1 MAIMSMSGLDP
12 DFGEGGGLFKEL
24 RARKQKLNETFEKKV
39 ELSFDEKKIG
49 EGVSQFFATQ
59 LPAGKKIEGSKHPT
73 AFAAV
78 NAAFDEDDP
87 RRELMPVVRDNY
99 KALLRNKEYA
109 GADANQLLDVAYQ
122 ITAKGTPSR
131 ELEGAT
137 IEDDIHRHKYKSDT
151 ALFGGGNVAAAPG
164 YDEWLQREK
173 EKPIEDRQIGFGT
186 GIAANLVLG
195 LGARAAKKPVANF
208 IGRSLLKV
216 GVEGLGQTLIKVGP
230 PQGKL
235 LGAALAAAAM
245 AIPETAAY
253 NAVVK
258 TDWYRAREDEPIK
271 RELAGIAASVV
282 GGSAAYKVGAKTGAA
297 ILKTA
302 AEKELVSKSALSTF
316 LKDQDAKAII
326 AIGKARREEKAARDV
341 LSKTL
346 ETVPSDV
353 ERTAWFE
360 ALGKEEKQFFGKTT
374 DEEFLK
380 GKFRR
385 ANRNLQRQLL
395 LKSPVEGQPFGWAG
409 EANQG
414 TIFKDPAKPTI
425 RTIFDPRAGE
435 KFQGGNIL
443 RAVEW
448 DGEGYVPNMTRDLPT
463 QAGYPRF
470 EVFPGGQARETG
482 TQLALPPGQ
491 QFGLPAGGPGQ
502 QMLPPSGWSV
512 VSRVDN
518 PSGGAGGGGIFRLSA
533 KELPKK
539 TVVGN
544 TPEGQ
549 PIFGFSRKTQEK
561 IFRSLD
567 DEQAV
572 LVTDQVLN
580 GGKPLEEALEEMAR
594 TKALSGA
601 LKKTEDAIAVS
612 KPKTTVLPPDE
623 VIGYEGAEAAAEA
636 GKAAKVLVL
645 KQEVQ
650 AASAE
655 LAERAAAETS
665 AVKASVNILREIG
678 QGIAPKGKEAL
689 VLADDL
695 VQKEWNEQARA
706 ILTYLGD
713 KTRKAGVAIPEDRV
727 AQLRAAK
734 AKGVAKPV
742 EPVKQVDPRTVAADL
757 KGLDKSDEVSDFEI
771 LAKLGSRRTQKDVDD
786 YLKYLNE
793 VDPKTGEL
801 DYRKLEAEKLYKYLV
816 KSGVPDNEIDSHK
829 IMMAFK
835 DHLRQANELLDAEV
849 KAVADDLTEFGGAK
863 LTDGTSFGSLIP
875 LGAVGLTTVAAALG
889 LAPTDAEASVVTEMF
904 KGVKALPKAW
914 IHTAKE
920 AAAIKGIG
928 HKEEV
933 GMLKTLVKSMDEN
946 GLVAREVGT
955 SKVLPPRAVVPNYV
969 SLVKEMYGT
978 LEAGV
983 NTKAKGFAHG
993 VERILSPYAR
1003 GNVHYRVGA
1012 NPAVHLA
1019 HMQASAGVN
1028 TTNAFQAFENIMRDV
1043 KGGNTAAREI
1053 IQEFAPLAEKYSGVV
1068 EAHNVWTT
1076 KVKQGEKAIAALEKS
1091 LGKKNIHPDDV
1102 ASITRRK
1109 DALEAELAGF
1119 RKGLVESE
1127 PEFQQ
1132 YLAEHDVLLKNA
1144 AQKYP
1149 STRVF
1154 LAAED
1159 TAEHE
1164 YYPWLKSLLT
1174 SEEKVAA
1181 THLKAMMKTY
1191 EESIVSQ
1198 GMNVITE
1205 RPYMHYSWHP
1215 SWKEA
1220 SAAKYAERI
1229 GVELPITTV
1238 PFNRFHSRTLNA
1250 RPLVPDAWH
1259 SIQSY
1264 VPMAEKTL
1272 GWNQFWNKK
1281 GKMGES
1287 WYHHMRSSTVQ
1298 GNPKLRSMWNAIHDA
1313 SIPARQTEVDK
1324 WANRYFQFEVF
1335 RLLGGSPSVAYKH
1348 LFKLTGTYAS
1358 SGASEAAAHFGE
1370 AAGAITRQWKNDP
1383 LIRGIASKLGLKPG
1397 KEGKFYDDALRT
1409 YIHQAKR
1416 SNILD
1421 DYELLPPTQLSWLD
1435 NMVQNINHHAGFMTS
1450 GIEGLDR
1457 AHQFL
1462 TASSMA
1468 AKRGLTARDASYA
1481 IYDGILKNNF
1491 LGGVLN
1497 PAWAKSPT
1505 TRALM
1510 LFQTTAF
1517 KILERRLI
1525 TGMQT
1530 GRALSE
1536 VMKSVKGTNWTY
1548 DKVLSE
1554 MKTLKDFMIKGEYE
1568 FKKGIITD
1576 ALATQ
1581 RDFLGQ
1587 YSVRQAMREMIY
1599 GGIILGG
1606 GAAMGHD
1613 YSHHLFHLPFLGTNQ
1628 NGEPLV
1634 GMSPLA
1640 RAAWDTAHG
1649 KQFGGEASDFGPAGD
1664 FLNNWFRSQGPIPQ
1678 MARKT
1683 MNIKADDIPE
1693 IYREEGFL
1701 PKEFRYFFAIPST
1714 KEKE

>member
-1 MAIMSMSGLDP
+1 MRVMSMSGLDP
-12 DFGEGGGLFKEL
+12 DFGEGDGGLFKEL

-78 NAAFDEDDP
+78 SAAFDEDDP
-87 RRELMPVVRDNY
+87 RRELMPVVKDNY

-109 GADANQLLDVAYQ
+109 EADAGQLLDIAYQ
-122 ITAKGTPSR
+122 ATVKGTPSPN
-131 ELEGAT
+131 LEGAT
-137 IEDDIHRHKYKSDT
+137 IEDDIHRYKYKSDT

-164 YDEWLQREK
+164 YNEWLQKEK

-186 GIAANLVLG
+186 GIAANLAFG
-195 LGARAAKKPVANF
+195 LGARALKKPVANA
-208 IGRSLLKV
+208 IGKSLLKV
-216 GVEGLGQTLIKVGP
+216 GVEKLGQTLTKVGP

-235 LGAALAAAAM
+235 VGAALMLAAT

-258 TDWYRAREDEPIK
+258 TNWYRAREDEPVK
-271 RELAGIAASVV
+271 RELAGIAASIV
-282 GGSAAYKVGAKTGAA
+282 GGSAAYRVGAKTGAS

-316 LKDQDAKAII
+316 LKDKDAKAII
-326 AIGKARREEKAARDV
+326 AIGKARREEKVARET

-353 ERTAWFE
+353 ERKAWFE
-360 ALGKEEKQFFGKTT
+360 ALGKSEEQLFGKTT
-374 DEEFLK
+374 DTEFLK
-380 GKFRR
+380 GKFRK
-385 ANRNLQRQLL
+385 ANRNLQQQLL
-395 LKSPVEGQPFGWAG
+395 LKSPVERQPFGWVG
-409 EANQG
+409 EENAG
-414 TIFKDPAKPTI
+414 TIFRDPAKPTM
-425 RTIFDPRAGE
+425 RTLYDPNLHKSFGDLSVPA
-435 KFQGGNIL
+435 
-443 RAVEW
+443 W
-448 DGEGYVPNMTRDLPT
+448 DGLTAKTPD
-463 QAGYPRF
+463 F
-470 EVFPGGQARETG
+470 EVYPFKQARKTSD
-482 TQLALPPGQ
+482 QLALPPGQ
-491 QFGLPAGGPGQ
+491 QLGLSPGGPGQ
-502 QMLPPSGWSV
+502 QMLPPSGAFGPRGFWTDV
-512 VSRVDN
+512 PPAEP
-518 PSGGAGGGGIFRLSA
+518 PSGGAGGGGIFGF
-533 KELPKK
+533 KPQELPKK
-539 TVVGN
+539 TVVGK

-549 PIFGFSRKTQEK
+549 TIFGLSKKTQEQVFK
-561 IFRSLD
+561 SLD
-567 DEQAV
+567 DDEAV

-580 GGKPLEEALEEMAR
+580 GGKTLEDTLDGMAKTR
-594 TKALSGA
+594 ALSSA
-601 LKKTEDAIAVS
+601 LKKTEEAIAVA
-612 KPKTTVLPPDE
+612 KPKTTILPPDN
-623 VIGYEGAEAAAEA
+623 VIGYEGAEAAAES
-636 GKAAKVLVL
+636 GKAAKVMVL
-645 KQEVQ
+645 KQEI
-650 AASAE
+650 ADASTE
-655 LAERAAAETS
+655 LTARKAAEAK
-665 AVKASVNILREIG
+665 AVKSVANIVKNQTTLVDDVVRGVAPVSKESVELTDDVVAEGLR
-678 QGIAPKGKEAL
+678 
-689 VLADDL
+689 
-695 VQKEWNEQARA
+695 
-706 ILTYLGD
+706 YLGSKSKNITPHQLD
-713 KTRKAGVAIPEDRV
+713 QEVAR
-727 AQLRAAK
+727 LRAAK
-734 AKGVAKPV
+734 VNHPEFYKEADEFGSDVVAGPRRIRSEQAV
-742 EPVKQVDPRTVAADL
+742 PDPTRQT
-757 KGLDKSDEVSDFEI
+757 SDFEI
-771 LAKLGSRRTQKDVDD
+771 LSKLGSRRTAKDVDD
-786 YLKYLNE
+786 YVTKLTEY
-793 VDPKTGEL
+793 DAQTGGYF
-801 DYRKLEAEKLYKYLV
+801 YRNLEAERIYNYLT
-816 KSGVPDNEIDSHK
+816 KQGVPVDKIDSDPISVEFRK
-829 IMMAFK
+829 LVA
-835 DHLRQANELLDAEV
+835 QANEKIDEV
-849 KAVADDLTEFGGAK
+849 VAPVADDLADFGGSK
-863 LTDGTSFGSLIP
+863 LTNGSALKNYLP
-875 LGAVGLTTVAAALG
+875 VGAVGLTTVAAALG
-889 LAPTDAEASVVTEMF
+889 LAPTDAEASVASEMF
-904 KGVKALPKAW
+904 KGVKAVPKAW
-914 IHTAKE
+914 IYTAKE
-920 AAAIKGIG
+920 AAKVKGIG

-933 GMLKTLVKSMDEN
+933 EMLKTLVKSMDEN

-955 SKVLPPRAVVPNYV
+955 SKVLPPRAIVPNYV

-993 VERILSPYAR
+993 IERILSPYAR
-1003 GNVHYRVGA
+1003 GNVHYKVGA
-1012 NPAVHLA
+1012 NPAVHLS

-1028 TTNAFQAFENIMRDV
+1028 TSNAFQAFENIMRDV
-1043 KGGNTAAREI
+1043 KGGKTAAREI

-1076 KVKQGEKAIAALEKS
+1076 KVRQGEKAIAALEKS
-1091 LGKKNIHPDDV
+1091 LKKKNINPEDV

-1109 DALEAELAGF
+1109 DALEAELAEF
-1119 RKGLVESE
+1119 RKGLTESE
-1127 PEFQQ
+1127 PEFQK
-1132 YLAEHDVLLKNA
+1132 YLAEHDVLLKSA

-1164 YYPWLKSLLT
+1164 YYPWLKPLLT

-1191 EESIVSQ
+1191 EESIVAQ

-1229 GVELPITTV
+1229 GVDLPITTV

-1264 VPMAEKTL
+1264 VPLAEKTL
-1272 GWNQFWNKK
+1272 GWNQFWNKN
-1281 GKMGES
+1281 GKRGES

-1298 GNPKLRSMWNAIHDA
+1298 SNPKLRSMWNAIYDA
-1313 SIPARQTEVDK
+1313 SIPAQQTEVDK

-1358 SGASEAAAHFGE
+1358 SGAVEAAAHFGE
-1370 AAGAITRQWKNDP
+1370 AAGAITRQWRNDP
-1383 LIRGIASKLGLKPG
+1383 LIKGIASKLGLKPG

-1421 DYELLPPTQLSWLD
+1421 DYDLRPPTQLGWLD

-1450 GIEGLDR
+1450 GIEGFDR

-1491 LGGVLN
+1491 IGGVLN

-1536 VMKSVKGTNWTY
+1536 VMKSVKGTSWTY

-1599 GGIILGG
+1599 GGIILSG

-1613 YSHHLFHLPFLGTNQ
+1613 YSHHLFHLPFLGTSQ
-1628 NGEPLV
+1628 DGEPLV
-1634 GMSPLA
+1634 GMSPIA

-1649 KQFGGEASDFGPAGD
+1649 KKFGEEVSDFGLAGD

-1678 MARKT
+1678 MLNKT
-1683 MNIKADDIPE
+1683 LNIKADDIPE

>member
-49 EGVSQFFATQ
+49 EGVSQYFATQ
-59 LPAGKKIEGSKHPT
+59 LPAGKKIDGSKHPT

-109 GADANQLLDVAYQ
+109 GADANQLLDIAYQ
-122 ITAKGTPSR
+122 ATVKGTPSPN
-131 ELEGAT
+131 LEGAP
-137 IEDDIHRHKYKSDT
+137 IEDDIHRYKFKNDT

-164 YDEWLQREK
+164 YDEWLQKEK
-173 EKPIEDRQIGFGT
+173 EKPIEDRLT
-186 GIAANLVLG
+186 GYGEAAAWWAGGDAAFHVL
-195 LGARAAKKPVANF
+195 KKPVSNA
-208 IGRSLLKV
+208 IGKALLAT
-216 GVEGLGQTLIKVGP
+216 GVKGLQGIGGTLARVGP
-230 PQGKL
+230 PQAKL
-235 LGAALAAAAM
+235 LGTVLMAAAASVP
-245 AIPETAAY
+245 ATY
-253 NAVVK
+253 LGNAVKK
-258 TDWYRAREDEPIK
+258 TDWYKAREDEPVKQALTGIGV
-271 RELAGIAASVV
+271 ELLAG
-282 GGSAAYKVGAKTGAA
+282 VGAMRGIAKQGPGV
-297 ILKTA
+297 LKMA
-302 AEKELVSKSALSTF
+302 AEKGAVTEATMRKFMSDQSAENIITVATARKAEKKALTETSDLLTRVASKGERQAWYDKLFESDTSV
-316 LKDQDAKAII
+316 LKGYDDTK
-326 AIGKARREEKAARDV
+326 
-341 LSKTL
+341 
-346 ETVPSDV
+346 
-353 ERTAWFE
+353 
-360 ALGKEEKQFFGKTT
+360 ALGGVARGLRDDVSES
-374 DEEFLK
+374 LI
-380 GKFRR
+380 
-385 ANRNLQRQLL
+385 
-395 LKSPVEGQPFGWAG
+395 LKSPTESGPFGWAG

-425 RTIFDPRAGE
+425 RTFSNFDDLSTL
-435 KFQGGNIL
+435 Q
-443 RAVEW
+443 W
-448 DGEGYVPNMTRDLPT
+448 QGEGYAPAMEGPMPPRE
-463 QAGYPRF
+463 AGYPRF

-491 QFGLPAGGPGQ
+491 QLGLPAGQGQ
-502 QMLPPSGWSV
+502 QMLPASGVFGPRGQWSV
-512 VSRVDN
+512 VSKVEN
-518 PSGGAGGGGIFRLSA
+518 PSGGAGGGGIFGLSS
-533 KELPKK
+533 KDVPKK
-539 TVVGN
+539 TVIGK
-544 TPEGQ
+544 TPEGNA
-549 PIFGFSRKTQEK
+549 IFGLNRKAQEK
-561 IFRSLD
+561 IFKSLD

-580 GGKPLEEALEEMAR
+580 GGKSLEDALEGMAR
-594 TKALSGA
+594 TRALSGA
-601 LKKTEDAIAVS
+601 LKKTEDAIAVA

-655 LAERAAAETS
+655 LAERAAAETRAVRSS
-665 AVKASVNILREIG
+665 ANILREVG

-695 VQKEWNEQARA
+695 TEEAWDEQARSV
-706 ILTYLGD
+706 LTYLGD
-713 KTRKAGVAIPEDRV
+713 KMRRTGVAVPEERV
-727 AQLRAAK
+727 AQLRAEK
-734 AKGVAKPV
+734 AKGVAKHSGKV
-742 EPVKQVDPRTVAADL
+742 NPRTTRAEQAVADT
-757 KGLDKSDEVSDFEI
+757 SQEMSDFQRF
-771 LAKLGSRRTQKDVDD
+771 AKGEMDEGK
-786 YLKYLNE
+786 YLKNLE
-793 VDPKTGEL
+793 DP
-801 DYRKLEAEKLYKYLV
+801 DYRATEAEKIYNTLV
-816 KSGVPDNEIDSHK
+816 KAGVPDEKIDTHK
-829 IMMAFK
+829 AFETWRK
-835 DHLRQANELLDAEV
+835 MVKPIVEKELEV
-849 KAVADDLTEFGGAK
+849 IQPVVDDLTEFGGAK

-928 HKEEV
+928 HKEEM
-933 GMLKTLVKSMDEN
+933 GMLTKLVKSMDES
-946 GLVAREVGT
+946 GMVAREVGT

-1043 KGGNTAAREI
+1043 KGGKTAAREI

-1109 DALEAELAGF
+1109 DALEAELATF
-1119 RKGLVESE
+1119 RKGLIESE
-1127 PEFQQ
+1127 PEFQK

-1159 TAEHE
+1159 TADNE

-1191 EESIVSQ
+1191 EESIVAQ

-1358 SGASEAAAHFGE
+1358 SGAGEAAAHFGE

-1383 LIRGIASKLGLKPG
+1383 LIKGIASKLGLKPG

-1554 MKTLKDFMIKGEYE
+1554 MKTLKDFMLKGEYE

-1576 ALATQ
+1576 ALATE

-1634 GMSPLA
+1634 GMSPIA

-1649 KQFGGEASDFGPAGD
+1649 KKFGGEASDFGPAGD

-1678 MARKT
+1678 MLNKT
-1683 MNIKADDIPE
+1683 LNIKTDDIPE